1 MEDQDL
7 DSIGIITVEH
17 RKTILDHAKDLP
29 QISPISM
36 SDNEHAIII
45 TCYSMHCRM
54 SFCWCVLN
62 EFFSVIFDKIFVFR
76 QFFLKKI

>member
-17 RKTILDHAKDLP
+17 RKKILDHAKDLP
-29 QISPISM
+29 QISPIST

-45 TCYSMHCRM
+45 TCYSENCQ
-54 SFCWCVLN
+54 
-62 EFFSVIFDKIFVFR
+62 IKI
-76 QFFLKKI
+76 I